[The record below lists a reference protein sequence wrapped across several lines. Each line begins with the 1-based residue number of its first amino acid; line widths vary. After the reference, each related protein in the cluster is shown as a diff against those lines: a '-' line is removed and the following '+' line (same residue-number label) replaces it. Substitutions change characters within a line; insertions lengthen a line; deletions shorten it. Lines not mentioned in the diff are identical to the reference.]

1 MTTPLTANLQS
12 QDTINTKKKKKNPAG
27 YKETEK
33 PQIKQQID
41 LKLDIQ
47 LNTKNYC
54 PPLKKDKLSKEEK
67 LRSLYEA
74 LKINLFLCMM
84 IQWHKDIN

>member
-1 MTTPLTANLQS
+1 MTTPYTTKLQS
-12 QDTINTKKKKKNPAG
+12 QDTINTKKKKKAG

-47 LNTKNYC
+47 LTPKTTV
-54 PPLKKDKLSKEEK
+54 PPLEKDKLSKEEK
-67 LRSLYEA
+67 LRSLYKA
-74 LKINLFLCMM
+74 LKINLFLCLM
-84 IQWHKDIN
+84 IQWYKDIN